1 MPDPTK
7 RDKGFIGSMVQQRAR
22 QMVVK
27 DAQKQLDALNISVYT
42 FKEDLEKIEKVSVRA
57 ADKLKRQATAL
68 GWVDDELNFIR
79 KSYDQ
84 DIKAVHV
91 AEQRLAVWQKRFAGV
106 KTIIQHHAAE
116 ITAAAGVGIAFKNL
130 MEQYT
135 TATTQLVQTTGQLGN
150 NAMDAAKR
158 ADDLADAYRK
168 AVATAGSFG
177 HSAEEAKKVAADLV
191 KLYGGGAVGQAS
203 FTEAISVIGSMA
215 RVTGQSMEETAA
227 LYKKRFMEQGR
238 TMEQTNI
245 EFGHVIVNYEKL
257 RMASE
262 MQQKYGANIATQFR
276 EDFVKSTKEA
286 ADEISHMTAD
296 LDKVSKI
303 TGAAAKSAQLLGLKL
318 EDINK
323 ITKNIGKLFK
333 LPEVMQFEVGRE
345 VIRDVLAERAKRTG
359 PEFDAFLAEN
369 FKGQEE
375 IVKRA
380 LGKFEA
386 KELPEWDTAQLLM
399 SAGAGQGL
407 VMAKQLQRLH
417 KMSKQSSVF
426 ISTLHQQMGLDRT
439 LAIKMWD
446 IFERGGTMEEVAR
459 EMEQASKAT
468 AGEDRLADAKASA
481 ATNAARAGIK
491 KQHDAAK
498 DWLNEFKSWLQSQF
512 QSPIRSMIITLGGL
526 GSWALLNVVAN
537 KIIAGQ
543 VAGVRRSAEAAA
555 LAAGAPG
562 APAAAAGAAGNV
574 GKVGSWFSRHKV
586 TGSVL
591 AVGAAVGIG
600 VGLNQMSQADPT
612 KIQAELEKSG
622 GLNPGD
628 LSTYS
633 QPEKVNAALAAE
645 AAQRARSG
653 EEQRKLDQAA
663 RTKPVGPAVTVGA
676 TGVPETQLGRATEAQ
691 RQRMEATVAQSAEVS
706 RPFTEG
712 IMGFG
717 HAGLAMG
724 AAATAETYGREH
736 LYRGY
741 RWVEYKGM
749 PKKDAYSATEV
760 GKAKAN
766 AFLALSEVNPQNPLT
781 WMRPAAALDRWQEMD
796 ITNRERALKASQDL
810 MEDIKKSGDAQKSL
824 TSREGK
830 RRLEVIKAAAGAAEV
845 ERIRAAAL
853 AGRMTEETL
862 RQRQDLSRQ
871 IGAKVTMA
879 AGLEKQQV
887 PTSKEV
893 LIGPD
898 GRPLER
904 LTPEDLR
911 LKFRANMF
919 DRASGALVCEW
930 TNPEVVS
937 TIFQA
942 VKQQAKGTR

>member
-1 MPDPTK
+1 
-7 RDKGFIGSMVQQRAR
+7 
-22 QMVVK
+22 MVVR

-42 FKEDLEKIEKVSVRA
+42 FKEELEKIEKVNVRA
-57 ADKLKRQATAL
+57 ADKLKRQAKAL

-79 KSYDQ
+79 KSYNQ
-84 DIKAVHV
+84 DIKAIRV
-91 AEQRLAVWQKRFAGV
+91 AEQRLAIWQKRFAGV

-116 ITAAAGVGIAFKNL
+116 ITAAAGVGVALKNL

-135 TATTQLVQTTGQLGN
+135 TATTQLVQTTGQLGD

-177 HSAEEAKKVAADLV
+177 HSAEEAKKVADDLV
-191 KLYGGGAVGQAS
+191 KLFGGDVVGQAS
-203 FTEAISVIGSMA
+203 YTEAISVIGSMA
-215 RVTGQSMEETAA
+215 SVTGQRMEEFSA
-227 LYKKRFMEQGR
+227 LYKKRFMEQGK
-238 TMEQTNI
+238 TMEETNI
-245 EFGHVIVNYEKL
+245 EFGHVIVGYEKL

-262 MQQKYGANIATQFR
+262 LQQKYGSNIATQFR
-276 EDFVKSTKEA
+276 EDFVKSTVMA
-286 ADEISHMTAD
+286 AEEISSTVAD
-296 LDKVSKI
+296 LDKVNKI
-303 TGAAAKSAQLLGLKL
+303 TGAVAERAMQLGLKL
-318 EDINK
+318 GDINR
-323 ITKNIGKLFK
+323 ITANIGKLFK

-375 IVKRA
+375 IVKLA
-380 LGKFEA
+380 LEKFET
-386 KELPEWDTAQLLM
+386 KKLPEWDTAMLLM
-399 SAGAGQGL
+399 SAGAGKGL
-407 VMAKQLQRLH
+407 VMAKQMQRLS
-417 KMSKQSSVF
+417 KMAQNSSNF
-426 ISTLHQQMGLDRT
+426 ISILHEQMGIDQQMAFR
-439 LAIKMWD
+439 IWS
-446 IFERGGTMEEVAR
+446 IFDRGGTVEEVVR
-459 EMEQASKAT
+459 EMERDSKAT
-468 AGEDRLADAKASA
+468 AGKDRQADAKAAA

-498 DWLNEFKSWLQSQF
+498 NWLNEFKSWLHSQF

-537 KIIAGQ
+537 RIIAGQ

-562 APAAAAGAAGNV
+562 APAAAVGAAGSV
-574 GKVGSWFSRHKV
+574 GKVGGWFSRHKV
-586 TGSVL
+586 AGSVL

-600 VGLNQMSQADPT
+600 VGLNQLSQSDPT
-612 KIQAELEKSG
+612 EMQAELEKLA

-628 LSTYS
+628 LGTYS
-633 QPEKVNAALAAE
+633 QPERVNAALTAE
-645 AAQRARSG
+645 AAKRARSG
-653 EEQRKLDQAA
+653 DEATKTAEAA
-663 RTKPVGPAVTVGA
+663 RTKSVGPAITIGA
-676 TGVPETQLGRATEAQ
+676 AGIPETQLGRAAEAQ
-691 RQRMEATVAQSAEVS
+691 SQRMEAAVMKSAELE
-706 RPFTEG
+706 RPIAEG
-712 IMGFG
+712 ITGFG
-717 HAGLAMG
+717 TPGLAVG
-724 AAATAETYGREH
+724 LIGTAETYAREY

-741 RWVEYKGM
+741 RWLAYKTM
-749 PKKDAYSATEV
+749 PKKDAYSATDV
-760 GKAKAN
+760 AKAKAIV
-766 AFLALSEVNPQNPLT
+766 FLEIAKLAATPQDILS
-781 WMRPAAALDRWQEMD
+781 WMRPVAALERWQEMD
-796 ITNRERALKASQDL
+796 ITNRERALRASQDL
-810 MEDIKKSGDAQKSL
+810 LEDIKRSGNAQKAL

-830 RRLEVIKAAAGAAEV
+830 QRLEVIKAAAGAAEA

-862 RQRQDLSRQ
+862 RQRQELSLK

-887 PTSKEV
+887 PTGREV
-893 LIGPD
+893 MIGTD

-904 LTPEDLR
+904 LTAEDLR

-919 DRASGALVCEW
+919 DYVSGALVCEW

-942 VKQQAKGTR
+942 VKQQAKGKR